1 MLRRW
6 RSLKLGAAVSI
17 NGSVVEHDSTC
28 NFLGRVAKLALYV
41 EYSPAVT
48 LLNDK
53 EDVVYYLVDL
63 NYRLD
68 VVPSNLASFCN
79 KRNLAKSVLYGCF
92 KNPLWHSI
100 YVVVHLVAMK
110 VGIIV

>member
-17 NGSVVEHDSTC
+17 NGGIIEYDSTC

-79 KRNLAKSVLYGCF
+79 KGISLNPCF
-92 KNPLWHSI
+92 TGASRIHCGTPSMLWSI
-100 YVVVHLVAMK
+100 L
-110 VGIIV
+110 